1 MEQTMKLA
9 TFAGSILATSLVA
22 LGGAAVPSVALASP
36 DDGMLCRSS
45 YSGALN
51 GTRFVCAKTKI
62 VNLPL
67 ECINRQFLTK
77 VIRAPGAPGDTTGGK
92 DICTRA
98 GIVVGST
105 DALTGLVLGQDFIF
119 AAVNQTAITNA
130 VNNADQQEATALG
143 LTVNDV
149 DTAAGAPTV
158 VVNGGFGS
166 NDVARVTLTQNTF
179 AIPAPSLITFPGS
192 PIVPNLPNLPSLPRP

>member
-9 TFAGSILATSLVA
+9 TLAGSLLATSLVA
-22 LGGAAVPSVALASP
+22 LGGAAVPSVAFASP
-36 DDGMLCRSS
+36 DDGMQCRSS

-51 GTRFVCAKTKI
+51 GTRFVCSKTRL
-62 VNLPL
+62 VSVSL
-67 ECINRQFLTK
+67 ECLNRVFPNK
-77 VIRAPGAPGDTTGGK
+77 VIRAPGAPGDTSGGK

-105 DALTGLVLGQDFIF
+105 DSLTGLVLGQDFIF
-119 AAVNQTAITNA
+119 AAVNPTAVINA

-179 AIPAPSLITFPGS
+179 AIAAPSLITLPGS
-192 PIVPNLPNLPSLPRP
+192 PIVPNLPTIPSLPRP